1 MNFDS
6 SSRLVLKLPFAF
18 LLKWLHNSWF
28 CRSLMLQTLC
38 PDTILAC
45 SKPSHC
51 TEYALAI
58 RRLSVLTW
66 DDPSL
71 FLFYF
76 SYFHRQKWYLQTL
89 KTLKQSLHID
99 FGGIWTPGCRMISA
113 NGSTGPWEFLRL
125 LDCCLSRQ
133 KLIIILMQSE
143 YFSSRSRDQI
153 SNSKTFQIFLE
164 RRRLASEKLAKFKH
178 IKQVFKSRSSS
189 QIWIDQRQDHLLLW
203 AKFLAI
209 AKSLR

>member
-1 MNFDS
+1 MKIKNTNEEWKYF
-6 SSRLVLKLPFAF
+6 KENIF
-18 LLKWLHNSWF
+18 LLSYKKLVNNNKLAHELFMKNF
-28 CRSLMLQTLC
+28 NFYVEIEIENDYFNLKYSL
-38 PDTILAC
+38 
-45 SKPSHC
+45 K
-51 TEYALAI
+51 
-58 RRLSVLTW
+58 
-66 DDPSL
+66 
-71 FLFYF
+71 
-76 SYFHRQKWYLQTL
+76 
-89 KTLKQSLHID
+89 
-99 FGGIWTPGCRMISA
+99 
-113 NGSTGPWEFLRL
+113 
-125 LDCCLSRQ
+125 

-164 RRRLASEKLAKFKH
+164 RRRLASEKLAKFKL